1 MICKEC
7 GKAKRYAIGSMYCLL
22 YGIIIDEKHEG
33 NLEGCDREYEYPR
46 GGNGEGTEVQGDGS
60 GTAGGLPRMVQG
72 PEEPGSVFGLGEEW
86 PE

>member
-7 GKAKRYAIGSMYCLL
+7 KKAKPFAIGSVYCLL

-46 GGNGEGTEVQGDGS
+46 GGNGEGTEVQGDG
-60 GTAGGLPRMVQG
+60 GGAAESVPGVVQG
-72 PEEPGSVFGLGEEW
+72 PWQRESVFGLGEEW

>member
-7 GKAKRYAIGSMYCLL
+7 RKAKPFAIGSMYCLL

-46 GGNGEGTEVQGDGS
+46 GGNGEGTEVQGDGERI
-60 GTAGGLPRMVQG
+60 AGRSQGVLQG
-72 PEEPGSVFGLGEEW
+72 PWQSASVFGLGEEW